1 MNGNISYLIA
11 YHQVN
16 EICKCNY
23 AQKSDRKMKIFHK
36 FFKCTKKSFI
46 KIIIDILGAYL
57 QNKDTDLS
65 DREGNNMSQIIA
77 VTAGKGGT
85 GKSTTSANVA
95 TALAALGKKTLV
107 VELDFGLRCLDIML
121 GIKDKVKH
129 DIGEYLEGK
138 IDILTATTKV
148 DRVDNLYLVC
158 ATRNPFIDINPEKI
172 MEVCQEMRKH
182 FDYIIMDTAGIGS
195 SVFSVIKA
203 AELILM
209 VTTPDTVCVRDGAI
223 LSDFLYV
230 KNCTNQRLVINKV
243 SPNFKD
249 EDILYDLDEVMDS
262 VGIPLIGVVP
272 EDMNIKICGAK
283 GQPLPQNCG
292 GAKAYAAIARRILGE
307 EVPLTININ

>member
-1 MNGNISYLIA
+1 
-11 YHQVN
+11 
-16 EICKCNY
+16 
-23 AQKSDRKMKIFHK
+23 
-36 FFKCTKKSFI
+36 
-46 KIIIDILGAYL
+46 
-57 QNKDTDLS
+57 
-65 DREGNNMSQIIA
+65 MSKIIA
-77 VTAGKGGT
+77 VTSGKGGT
-85 GKSTTSANVA
+85 GKSSISACLGY
-95 TALAALGKKTLV
+95 ALAKQGNRTLII
-107 VELDFGLRCLDIML
+107 ELDFGLRCLDIML

-172 MEVCQEMRKH
+172 MEVCEEMRKH

-249 EDILYDLDEVMDS
+249 EDILKKVS
-262 VGIPLIGVVP
+262 VLS
-272 EDMNIKICGAK
+272 
-283 GQPLPQNCG
+283 G
-292 GAKAYAAIARRILGE
+292 GEKMRCMIARMQLTGANCLILDTPTNHLDMESIQAFNNNLKLYRGNILFASHDHEFINTVANRIIEITPNGSIDKLMCYEDYIHDDRIKELRAKMYGE
-307 EVPLTININ
+307 

>member
-1 MNGNISYLIA
+1 
-11 YHQVN
+11 
-16 EICKCNY
+16 
-23 AQKSDRKMKIFHK
+23 
-36 FFKCTKKSFI
+36 
-46 KIIIDILGAYL
+46 
-57 QNKDTDLS
+57 
-65 DREGNNMSQIIA
+65 MSQIIA

-95 TALAALGKKTLV
+95 TGLAQLGHRTLL

-121 GIKDKVKH
+121 GIKDRVKH

-148 DRVDNLYLVC
+148 DRVENLFLVC

-172 MEVCQEMRKH
+172 MGVCEEMREH
-182 FDYIIMDTAGIGS
+182 FDYIIIDTAGVGS

-203 AELILM
+203 ADLILM
-209 VTTPDTVCVRDGAI
+209 VTTPDTVCVRDGQM

-243 SPNFKD
+243 SQNFKK
-249 EDILYDLDEVMDS
+249 EEILYDLDEVMDS

-272 EDMNIKICGAK
+272 EDMNVKICGAK
-283 GQPLPQNCG
+283 GEALPPSCG
-292 GAKAYAAIARRILGE
+292 GYKAFTAIAKRIDGQN
-307 EVPLTININ
+307 VPLTIKIN

>member
-1 MNGNISYLIA
+1 MVGLLMFESA
-11 YHQVN
+11 YGV
-16 EICKCNY
+16 
-23 AQKSDRKMKIFHK
+23 
-36 FFKCTKKSFI
+36 
-46 KIIIDILGAYL
+46 IIIDAG
-57 QNKDTDLS
+57 
-65 DREGNNMSQIIA
+65 EGSIMSQIIA

-95 TALAALGKKTLV
+95 SGLASLGKKTLV

-158 ATRNPFIDINPEKI
+158 ATRNPFMEINPEKI
-172 MEVCQEMRKH
+172 MGVCEEMRNH
-182 FDYIIMDTAGIGS
+182 FDYIIIDTAGVGS
-195 SVFSVIKA
+195 SVFGVIKA

-230 KNCTNQRLVINKV
+230 KNCVNQRLVINKV
-243 SPNFKD
+243 SPNFKE
-249 EDILYDLDEVMDS
+249 EDILYDLDEVMDN

-272 EDMNIKICGAK
+272 EDQNIKICGAK
-283 GQPLPQNCG
+283 GEPLPPNCG
-292 GAKAYAAIARRILGE
+292 GAKAYDAIAKRLLGE
-307 EVPLTININ
+307 EVPLTIKID

>member
-1 MNGNISYLIA
+1 
-11 YHQVN
+11 
-16 EICKCNY
+16 
-23 AQKSDRKMKIFHK
+23 
-36 FFKCTKKSFI
+36 
-46 KIIIDILGAYL
+46 
-57 QNKDTDLS
+57 
-65 DREGNNMSQIIA
+65 MSQIIA

-138 IDILTATTKV
+138 ILTATTKV

-172 MEVCQEMRKH
+172 MEVCEEMRKH

-243 SPNFKD
+243 SDRFKE

-272 EDMNIKICGAK
+272 EDSNIKICGAK
-283 GQPLPQNCG
+283 GLPLPPNCG

-307 EVPLTININ
+307 EVPLTVNIN

>member
-1 MNGNISYLIA
+1 MRISA
-11 YHQVN
+11 RRAN
-16 EICKCNY
+16 
-23 AQKSDRKMKIFHK
+23 F
-36 FFKCTKKSFI
+36 
-46 KIIIDILGAYL
+46 
-57 QNKDTDLS
+57 
-65 DREGNNMSQIIA
+65 MSQIIA

-95 TALAALGKKTLV
+95 RGLAALGKRTLL

-148 DRVDNLYLVC
+148 ETVENLYLVC
-158 ATRNPFIDINPEKI
+158 ATRNPFMDINPEKI
-172 MEVCQEMRKH
+172 MGVCEEMRQH
-182 FDYIIMDTAGIGS
+182 FDYIIIDTAGVGS

-230 KNCTNQRLVINKV
+230 KNCTNQILIINKV
-243 SPNFKD
+243 SQNFKD
-249 EDILYDLDEVMDS
+249 EEILYDLDEVMDS
-262 VGIPLIGVVP
+262 VGIQLLGVVP
-272 EDMNIKICGAK
+272 EDNNIKVCGAK
-283 GQPLPQNCG
+283 GMPLPPTCP

-307 EVPLTININ
+307 DVPLTININ

>member
-1 MNGNISYLIA
+1 
-11 YHQVN
+11 
-16 EICKCNY
+16 
-23 AQKSDRKMKIFHK
+23 
-36 FFKCTKKSFI
+36 
-46 KIIIDILGAYL
+46 
-57 QNKDTDLS
+57 
-65 DREGNNMSQIIA
+65 MSQIIA

-172 MEVCQEMRKH
+172 MEVCEEMRKH

-209 VTTPDTVCVRDGAI
+209 V
-223 LSDFLYV
+223 LYV

-249 EDILYDLDEVMDS
+249 EEILYDLDEVMDS

-272 EDMNIKICGAK
+272 EDMNIKVCGAK
-283 GQPLPQNCG
+283 GQPLPPACG

-307 EVPLTININ
+307 DVPLTININ

>member
-1 MNGNISYLIA
+1 MSHMNAQTIM
-11 YHQVN
+11 
-16 EICKCNY
+16 IC
-23 AQKSDRKMKIFHK
+23 S
-36 FFKCTKKSFI
+36 
-46 KIIIDILGAYL
+46 
-57 QNKDTDLS
+57 
-65 DREGNNMSQIIA
+65 
-77 VTAGKGGT
+77 GKGGT

>member
-1 MNGNISYLIA
+1 
-11 YHQVN
+11 
-16 EICKCNY
+16 
-23 AQKSDRKMKIFHK
+23 
-36 FFKCTKKSFI
+36 
-46 KIIIDILGAYL
+46 
-57 QNKDTDLS
+57 
-65 DREGNNMSQIIA
+65 MSQIIA

-182 FDYIIMDTAGIGS
+182 FDYRHIQLQHIS
-195 SVFSVIKA
+195 S
-203 AELILM
+203 
-209 VTTPDTVCVRDGAI
+209 
-223 LSDFLYV
+223 
-230 KNCTNQRLVINKV
+230 
-243 SPNFKD
+243 
-249 EDILYDLDEVMDS
+249 
-262 VGIPLIGVVP
+262 
-272 EDMNIKICGAK
+272 
-283 GQPLPQNCG
+283 
-292 GAKAYAAIARRILGE
+292 
-307 EVPLTININ
+307 